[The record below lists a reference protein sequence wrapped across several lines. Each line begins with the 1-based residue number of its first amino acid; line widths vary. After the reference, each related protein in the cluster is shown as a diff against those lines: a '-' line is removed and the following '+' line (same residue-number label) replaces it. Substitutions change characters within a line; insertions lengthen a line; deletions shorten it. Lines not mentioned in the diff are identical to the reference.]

1 MKRVVRKNYERF
13 TGKPLRWR
21 LFFDKV
27 ACWRLWKE
35 DVALV
40 FFFEFFVIFKN
51 IDIVE
56 HLQTAASKVE
66 KDF

>member
-27 ACWRLWKE
+27 VCWRLWKE
-35 DVALV
+35 DLAQV
-40 FFFEFFVIFKN
+40 FFFEFSVIFKN

-66 KDF
+66 KDL